1 MTRNTTIA
9 FLLFSTVYVLLNFI
23 PDLRVHW
30 MLKIFPIILL
40 GIEVSKNETFKQG
53 GALLGAIAASM
64 TGDMLLHFD
73 FFVLGLSAFLIAQIQ
88 YAFIFY
94 QYRNTEK
101 GRTGL
106 TLMLTIYLV
115 GMTVLLYPY
124 LDDMMIPV
132 LAYLVV
138 ISIMGFFAIGSILP
152 LKWAVLGALFFILS
166 DSLIAINKFIY
177 AVPFERVLVMSTYY
191 AAQWMLI
198 KGFLENNISTDE
210 LEVEN

>member
-1 MTRNTTIA
+1 
-9 FLLFSTVYVLLNFI
+9 
-23 PDLRVHW
+23 
-30 MLKIFPIILL
+30 
-40 GIEVSKNETFKQG
+40 
-53 GALLGAIAASM
+53 M